1 MREFTSPMDALAAE
15 SGVPSIFVLDHE
27 NCWRLEADLTRD
39 AYQRMELAKI
49 QAPPIR
55 DVAYALFRDNK
66 SHFVSR
72 FFTTSKAL
80 LEGHPRGTARFFSTE
95 AEAEEAYK
103 RLGRPPL
110 AKEDW

>member
-1 MREFTSPMDALAAE
+1 MDALAAE

-39 AYQRMELAKI
+39 AYQRLEMA
-49 QAPPIR
+49 QVTGTPSR
-55 DVAYALFRDNK
+55 DIAFVLFRDNK

-72 FFTTSKAL
+72 FFTTSKTL

-95 AEAEEAYK
+95 AEADEAYEC
-103 RLGRPPL
+103 LGRPPL
-110 AKEDW
+110 AKGDW

>member
-1 MREFTSPMDALAAE
+1 MDALAAE
-15 SGVPSIFVLDHE
+15 CGVPSIFVLDHE

-39 AYQRMELAKI
+39 AYQRLELAQVKEL
-49 QAPPIR
+49 PTR
-55 DVAYALFRDNK
+55 DVSFALFRDNK

-95 AEAEEAYK
+95 VEADEAYK

-110 AKEDW
+110 AKGDW